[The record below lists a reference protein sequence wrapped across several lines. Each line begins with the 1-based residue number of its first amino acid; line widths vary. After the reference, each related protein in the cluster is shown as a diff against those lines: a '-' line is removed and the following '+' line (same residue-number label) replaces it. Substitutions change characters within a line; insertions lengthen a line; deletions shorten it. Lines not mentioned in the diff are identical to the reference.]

1 MSVAPKADRQLSLIE
16 RELLANGLRSIAD
29 DMAVALARS
38 SRSMVVRDHL
48 DFSTAV
54 FDSAGRLV
62 MQGTCLAV
70 QLGAMPF
77 AMRAILD
84 CFGDDIGPDDV
95 ILTNDPFEG
104 GATHLPD
111 FVTAAPVDVKGVRC
125 GFVAILAHKLDIGGI
140 HAGGLSSQSREIFSD
155 GFRIPPMKLIEDGQ
169 RSALLERLLVANVR
183 VSEKVVGDLWSQV
196 AAMRIGQQ
204 RMCEL
209 AAALGPDAIASGMA
223 AILDYSE
230 AAVRARIADLPDGH
244 AEFTD
249 YVDDIVQE
257 GESIAITVGLEIR
270 GEEVVV
276 DYTGMPAQVDAGIN
290 ATICNSYSLASF
302 ALRALVAEDIPVND
316 GFARALR
323 VESTPGTITHAVY
336 PAAVGARGIVL
347 YRLWD
352 ALLGAIGKL
361 MPEHAMAAGDGGY
374 DVLVF
379 SGEREDGS
387 AFILTE
393 LLNGS
398 WGARVKEDG
407 IDGVSHPAINMSNT
421 PIELLEAEY
430 PLFVT
435 EYGYAPDTFGDGEF
449 RGGCAIRRGYRA
461 RKDGVSLSFRG
472 NRSRHASWGV
482 NGGGSGTP
490 SRTVLKRSDGTHEQ
504 LKAAVR
510 LVLSDGETVT
520 HTVCGAGG
528 SGEPARRSHERIEAD
543 VRGGYRTEGG

>member
-1 MSVAPKADRQLSLIE
+1 MGLVE

-54 FDSAGRLV
+54 FDPEGRLV
-62 MQGTCLAV
+62 TQGTCLAV

-77 AMRAILD
+77 AMRAVLEY
-84 CFGDDIGPDDV
+84 FGSERIGSNDV

-111 FVTAAPVDVKGVRC
+111 FVTLAPIDLEGERC
-125 GFVAILAHKLDIGGI
+125 GYVAILAHKLDIGGI

-155 GFRIPPMKLIEDGQ
+155 GFRIPPMKLIDDGV
-169 RSALLERLLVANVR
+169 RSELLETLLTANVR
-183 VSEKVVGDLWSQV
+183 IPDKVVGDLWSQV

-204 RMCEL
+204 RMVEL
-209 AAALGPDAIASGMA
+209 AGEIGPAEIVAGMA

-230 AAVRARIADLPDGH
+230 AATRARIEQLPNGRS
-244 AEFTD
+244 EFTD
-249 YVDDIVQE
+249 YVDDIVVQ
-257 GESIAITVGLEIR
+257 GESIPITVGLEVR
-270 GEEVVV
+270 GDEVTV
-276 DYTGMPAQVDAGIN
+276 DYSAMPAQVDAGIN

-302 ALRALVAEDIPVND
+302 ALRALIAEDIPVND
-316 GFARALR
+316 GFARALH
-323 VESTPGTITHAVY
+323 VKSVPGTITHAVY

-374 DVLVF
+374 DVFVF
-379 SGEREDGS
+379 SGQRHDGS

-398 WGARVKEDG
+398 WGARAKQDG
-407 IDGVSHPAINMSNT
+407 IDGISHPAINMSNT

-430 PLFVT
+430 PLLVT
-435 EYGYAPDTFGDGEF
+435 EYAYAPDTFGDGEF
-449 RGGCAIRRGYRA
+449 RGGCAIRRSFRA

-482 NGGGSGTP
+482 EGGGSGTP
-490 SRTVLKRSDGTHEQ
+490 SRTVVQRADGSSETLE
-504 LKAAVR
+504 AAVR
-510 LVLSDGETVT
+510 IVLNEGESVT

-528 SGEPARRSHERIEAD
+528 SGDAADRDPARLEAD
-543 VRGGYRTEGG
+543 RRHGYRSEGA